1 MHEKNGAPRPHAA
14 HRPVNK
20 KAHALKRDRR
30 HCATLLKYKDSQ
42 SRQHRNSNPRKISLL
57 SYIKQKR
64 HKEIQSHFFCV
75 SAKKRLT
82 ADLVC
87 TNFAISAIHNINQ

>member
-1 MHEKNGAPRPHAA
+1 MHEKMARRGRMPLTARLT
-14 HRPVNK
+14 K

-87 TNFAISAIHNINQ
+87 TNFAIFAMHNINQ